1 MKSALSRL
9 RESRDSMSATEQAA
23 SDYLLSHQGEAM
35 ELSIYQLAEKTFA
48 SPSTVIRMCQRI
60 GFAGYKEFRQA
71 VTCEVAVRRMNQG
84 QERREITRSD
94 SLDEI
99 VDKVTYKNIMS
110 LQDAKDLIDTDTLR
124 TCVELLNEARTVLLF
139 GLGASACA
147 VRDLN
152 LKLLR
157 LNKPCVINGDWHT
170 QLLQAKNATDQDMA
184 IVVSCSGETAEVVQC
199 AKALRENRTPI
210 VAITR
215 QKPSPVAELVDY
227 NLYTTDDGAASET
240 ETMSARMSQLNM
252 VDILFAAYANSQCG
266 CGADEVAQAG
276 MDGPSRPRAVGM
288 V

>member
-9 RESRDSMSATEQAA
+9 RESRGSMSATEQAV

-35 ELSIYQLAEKTFA
+35 ELSIYQLAEKTFS

-71 VTCEVAVRRMNQG
+71 VTCEVAVRRMNQE

-110 LQDAKDLIDTDTLR
+110 LQDAKDLIDTSTLR

-139 GLGASACA
+139 GLGASLCA

-157 LNKPCVINGDWHT
+157 LNKPCVVNEDWHT
-170 QLLQAKNATDQDMA
+170 QLLQARNATDQDLA
-184 IVVSCSGETAEVVQC
+184 IVVSYSGETAEVIQC
-199 AKALRENRTPI
+199 VKALRENRTPI

-215 QKPSPVAELVDY
+215 QESSPVAELADY
-227 NLYTTDDGAASET
+227 NLYTIDDGAAFQAG
-240 ETMSARMSQLNM
+240 TMSARMSQLNM
-252 VDILFAAYANSQCG
+252 VDILFAAYANSQYG
-266 CGADEVAQAG
+266 CGLEEIIQAG
-276 MDGPSRPRAVGM
+276 MDRPGRPHAVGM
-288 V
+288 I

>member
-9 RESRDSMSATEQAA
+9 RESRGSMSATEQAV

-35 ELSIYQLAEKTFA
+35 ELSIYQLAEKTFS

-99 VDKVTYKNIMS
+99 VDKVTYQNIMS
-110 LQDAKDLIDTDTLR
+110 LQDAKDLIDTSTLR

-139 GLGASACA
+139 GLGASLCA

-157 LNKPCVINGDWHT
+157 LNKPCVVNEDWHT
-170 QLLQAKNATDQDMA
+170 QLLQARNATDRDLA
-184 IVVSCSGETAEVVQC
+184 IVVSYSGETAEVIQC
-199 AKALRENRTPI
+199 VKALRENRTPI

-215 QKPSPVAELVDY
+215 QESSPVAELADY
-227 NLYTTDDGAASET
+227 NLYTIDDGAAFQAG
-240 ETMSARMSQLNM
+240 TMSARMSQLNM
-252 VDILFAAYANSQCG
+252 VDILFAAYANSQYG
-266 CGADEVAQAG
+266 CGLEQIAQAG
-276 MDGPSRPRAVGM
+276 VDRPARPRAVGM